1 MNETVITNTTSSR
14 LAAINNNYSDTASN
28 LFPQSFWADT
38 YYFRTKENEPIV
50 IDRHI
55 SKLYLYNQFYN
66 TVVIKPEPINYRFY
80 LNDAIRRYKELN
92 SGSEPDVEK
101 AKSFLDSVKELAT
114 ALSLTPYI
122 MFNKF
127 SVNVVIVFNDKEI
140 TLDYDYEDTDI
151 VSALYQEKGTL
162 KVRETRLDKLEETI
176 RLI

>member
-14 LAAINNNYSDTASN
+14 LAAINNNYSDAASN
-28 LFPQSFWADT
+28 LFPQSFWADN
-38 YYFRTKENEPIV
+38 YYFRTKENDPIV
-50 IDRHI
+50 IDRYI

-66 TVVIKPEPINYRFY
+66 AVVIKPEPINYLFC

-92 SGSEPDVEK
+92 SGLEPDAEK
-101 AKSFLDSVKELAT
+101 AKYFLDAVKELAT
-114 ALSLTPYI
+114 VLSLVPYI

-127 SVNVVIVFNDKEI
+127 SVKVDIVFNGKEI

-151 VSALYQEKGTL
+151 VSVLYQEKGTL
-162 KVRETRLDKLEETI
+162 KVRETALDKLEETI